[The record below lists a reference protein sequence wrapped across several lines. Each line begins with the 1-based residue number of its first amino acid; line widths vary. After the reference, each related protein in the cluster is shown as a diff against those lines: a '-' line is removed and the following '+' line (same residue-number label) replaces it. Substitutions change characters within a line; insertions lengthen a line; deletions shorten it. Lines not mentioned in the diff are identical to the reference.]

1 MAGFPFVGRT
11 EVLAEVDSALADAR
25 AGRGGVVA
33 LTGAAGAGKTRTAE
47 EVARRARGFRVLWV
61 SCPPETA
68 AAPLRPWS
76 AVARELV
83 AGDAAGA
90 RLAET
95 LPGLRALVSGRTGG
109 HTHGPHGSAPEAAR
123 FRLAGDFARLIRTGA
138 ASTPLLLIVDD
149 VHEADASSVRLLPD
163 LAPSLRTTTALLLV
177 TLREDEA
184 SWRGRSSAR
193 SALLRTARCLPLG
206 PLTEPDVRALVEAAD
221 GGRPDPAAVRTLHTR
236 SGGDAFFVTELLRHR
251 APGPLP
257 ASVRDAVGVRLAEL
271 PPECARVLGAA
282 AALGADFR
290 LDALAEVARVPLGE
304 VRTVLAEATAAG
316 LLALVE
322 AGSGAFRHE
331 LMRAATYEALSPAER
346 VAWHERAGGVLAE
359 FAARG
364 RDVGPAQVAHHL
376 LRAGPEHAEAA
387 AGYARRAGDEA
398 AGVFAYEDAAQWYE
412 RCVAALG
419 TVGAADTTLAEV
431 LIELGTAHLGMG
443 ERAAARVDFLR
454 AADLARRHGRADLLA
469 HAALGLGNGPAGI
482 EVDLLDR
489 PQIDLLTE
497 ARTKLSDRRAEPAAG
512 AGAFVAHP
520 ELLAAVTARLSV
532 AVTLIEPEPV
542 RLALAEE
549 AVRLA
554 RACGDAAGLGYA
566 LAAECD
572 ALAGPA
578 YCAERLA
585 RSAEI
590 IDAARRLP
598 DPALEL
604 LGRRLRMVALLELG
618 RVAEADA
625 EMPAFGAA
633 ERALRH
639 PLYAWYVP
647 LWRGMRALLEGR
659 FADCARCVDRVEELG
674 RRAGSGNAALL
685 AATQR
690 WCLLAES
697 ADRTAIAELIA
708 GQPRLDEIPDA
719 WAKVSLALV
728 AAQLGDTDQAA
739 RRLAAAGPLLADA
752 PRDSEWLPMLAQ
764 AAETIAL
771 VGPTPLARRLYE
783 WLSPYRDLF
792 VVEGIG
798 AAVRGPV
805 HRHLGLL
812 ASALGDHAAAERHF
826 AAALAAARGIGA
838 APLVTRIAQ
847 EAGVAPAAADRPNV
861 FRRSDRLWRLGYADR
876 EVMLPDSKGMHDLA
890 VLLARP
896 GTPVPA
902 LDLATTAGPGAEA
915 APRADD
921 ALHRPGDT
929 GEVIDAAARSAYRR
943 RLRELEG
950 EAAEADAAGDAERSA
965 RIAVEHDA
973 LVGQLSAAYGLG
985 GRVRRSGSPAERAR
999 TAVTARIHAAIDR
1012 ITRAHPPLGRHL
1024 ANTIHTGTLCVYSPE
1039 QPVTWRL

>member
-1 MAGFPFVGRT
+1 MVGFPFVGRA
-11 EVLAEVDSALADAR
+11 EVLAELDAALADAG
-25 AGRGGVVA
+25 AGSGGAVA

-61 SCPPETA
+61 SCPPGTA
-68 AAPLRPWS
+68 SAPLRPWS
-76 AVARELV
+76 AAARELV
-83 AGDAAGA
+83 TGDVACA

-95 LPGLRALVSGRTGG
+95 LPALRALVSGRAVGET
-109 HTHGPHGSAPEAAR
+109 HGSAPEAAR
-123 FRLAGDFARLIRTGA
+123 FRLAGDITELIRTA
-138 ASTPLLLIVDD
+138 AAGTPLLMILDD
-149 VHEADASSVRLLPD
+149 VQEADASSVRLLPD

-184 SWRGRSSAR
+184 SWHGRSAAR
-193 SALLRTARCLPLG
+193 SALLRTARRLPLG
-206 PLTEPDVRALVEAAD
+206 PLTEPDVGALVEAA
-221 GGRPDPAAVRTLHTR
+221 GGGPPDPTAVRTLHTR

-251 APGPLP
+251 ATGPVP
-257 ASVRDAVGVRLAEL
+257 ASVRDAVGVRSAEL

-282 AALGADFR
+282 AALGTDFR
-290 LDALAEVARVPLGE
+290 LDVLAEVTRVPLGE
-304 VRTVLAEATAAG
+304 VRTVLTEATAAG

-331 LMRAATYEALSPAER
+331 LMREATYEALSPTER
-346 VAWHERAGGVLAE
+346 VAWHERAGAVLAE

-364 RDVGPAQVAHHL
+364 RDVAPAQVAHHL
-376 LRAGPEHAEAA
+376 LRAGPAHAEAA
-387 AGYARRAGDEA
+387 AGFARRAGDEA
-398 AGVFAYEDAAQWYE
+398 ADVFAYEDAAQWYE
-412 RCVAALG
+412 RCAAALATIG
-419 TVGAADTTLAEV
+419 TPDTPLAEV
-431 LIELGTAHLGMG
+431 LIDLGTAHLGMG
-443 ERAAARVDFLR
+443 ERAAARTDFLR
-454 AADLARRHGRADLLA
+454 AADLARHDERADLLA
-469 HAALGLGNGPAGI
+469 RAALGLGNGPAGI
-482 EVDLLDR
+482 EIDLLDR

-497 ARTKLSDRRAEPAAG
+497 ARTALATKPTASPA
-512 AGAFVAHP
+512 
-520 ELLAAVTARLSV
+520 LLAAVTARLSV
-532 AVTLIEPEPV
+532 AVTLIEPEPI
-542 RLALAEE
+542 RLALAQE

-554 RACGDAAGLGYA
+554 RGCGDAAGLGYA

-590 IDAARRLP
+590 IDTARRLP

-697 ADRTAIAELIA
+697 ADRTAIAELIT

-719 WAKVSLALV
+719 WAKVALALV
-728 AAQLGDTDQAA
+728 AAQLGDTEQAE

-771 VGPTPLARRLYE
+771 IGPTPLARRLYD

-812 ASALGDHAAAERHF
+812 ATALGDHTAAERHF

-838 APLVTRIAQ
+838 ARLAARIAR
-847 EAGVAPAAADRPNV
+847 EAGAAPATANGPNV

-876 EVMLPDSKGMHDLA
+876 EVTLPDSKGMRDLA

-902 LDLATTAGPGAEA
+902 LDLATTVGPGAKA
-915 APRADD
+915 APRTDD
-921 ALHRPGDT
+921 APHRPGDT
-929 GEVIDAAARSAYRR
+929 GEVIDAAARTAYRR

-950 EAAEADAAGDAERSA
+950 EAADADAAGDAERSA

-1024 ANTIHTGTLCVYSPE
+1024 ANTIHTGTLCVYNPE